1 MNTASNVV
9 EAIETEYKTGFHVI
23 GRRWFRRGPG
33 GTYHTAEVWHD
44 DKFLFKTEQ
53 SYGGGDQFLESAM
66 EKLERLGHI
75 APRRKSAGTLF
86 WRETLLSTYEVH
98 DVKRMRDM

>member
-1 MNTASNVV
+1 MNAIVNV
-9 EAIETEYKTGFHVI
+9 TKPEYKTGFHVI

-33 GTYHTAEVWHD
+33 GTYHTAEVWHND
-44 DKFLFKTEQ
+44 QQLFKTEQ
-53 SYGGGDQFLESAM
+53 SYGGGDQFLETAM
-66 EKLERLGHI
+66 EKLERLGYI
-75 APRRKSAGTLF
+75 APRDNAAGTRF